1 MSGEHESPD
10 HGVAGPVDTG
20 RTHEPHGVGEGV
32 STEAG
37 LPGIDAATSAPP
49 DPDPDLVASPDLA
62 AAAALAR
69 ARAAARD
76 KGLRPGSRP
85 VARRRRPTEATYSGT
100 DNGSGGRDP
109 LLLGEQLD
117 RLLVDRGWN
126 VDVSVGSVMG
136 RWPVIVG
143 PDVARHC
150 TPVTFDDGVL
160 VVRAEST
167 AWATQLR
174 YMTSSL
180 LARLEAEAGPGV
192 VASLRIVGPSAPSWS
207 KGPRRATG
215 PGPRDTY
222 G

>member
-1 MSGEHESPD
+1 MTGGSPPEGSPTGAPDPGPSPD
-10 HGVAGPVDTG
+10 VVDLPP
-20 RTHEPHGVGEGV
+20 RADAAGV
-32 STEAG
+32 SDQSAEA
-37 LPGIDAATSAPP
+37 A
-49 DPDPDLVASPDLA
+49 PDLA

-76 KGLRPGSRP
+76 QGLRPGSRP
-85 VARRRRPTEATYSGT
+85 MRRRRRPQDPTYSGA
-100 DNGSGGRDP
+100 DGGGRDP

-117 RLLVDRGWN
+117 RLLVDRGWK

-136 RWPVIVG
+136 RWPAIVG
-143 PDVARHC
+143 PEVAQHC
-150 TPVTFDDGVL
+150 APVTFEDGVL

-192 VASLRIVGPSAPSWS
+192 VASLRIVGPSAPSWV
-207 KGPRRATG
+207 KGPRRAAG